1 MLALLLPDLY
11 WQIFAVQGRKNRC
24 GDDFMWLRAWSLF
37 KIFRKDLFVMA
48 IAVRNPAT
56 PRYIKAL
63 LTAAFVYLISPID
76 LIPDTLPV
84 VGWLDDAVIVP
95 AAVCG
100 LLNLLPASV
109 RRDSELKADTLSK
122 RMPYIFFIAA
132 ILVFAWVILMIWAMY
147 SLIFK

>member
-1 MLALLLPDLY
+1 
-11 WQIFAVQGRKNRC
+11 
-24 GDDFMWLRAWSLF
+24 MWLRAWSLF
-37 KIFRKDLFVMA
+37 KIFRKDLLVMA

-63 LTAAFVYLISPID
+63 LSAAFIYLISPID

-100 LLNLLPASV
+100 LLNLLPAPV
-109 RRDSELKADTLSK
+109 RRDSETKADTLSNK
-122 RMPYIFFIAA
+122 MPYILFIAA
-132 ILVFAWVILMIWAMY
+132 SIVFAWVILMIWAMY

>member
-1 MLALLLPDLY
+1 
-11 WQIFAVQGRKNRC
+11 
-24 GDDFMWLRAWSLF
+24 MWLKAWSLF
-37 KIFRKDLFVMA
+37 KIFRKDLLVMA
-48 IAVRNPAT
+48 IAVRNPST

-63 LTAAFVYLISPID
+63 LSATFIYLISPID

-100 LLNLLPASV
+100 LLNLLPDRV
-109 RRDSELKADTLSK
+109 RRDSETKADTLSK
-122 RMPYIFFIAA
+122 KMPYILFIAA
-132 ILVFAWVILMIWAMY
+132 SIVFTWVILMIWAIY